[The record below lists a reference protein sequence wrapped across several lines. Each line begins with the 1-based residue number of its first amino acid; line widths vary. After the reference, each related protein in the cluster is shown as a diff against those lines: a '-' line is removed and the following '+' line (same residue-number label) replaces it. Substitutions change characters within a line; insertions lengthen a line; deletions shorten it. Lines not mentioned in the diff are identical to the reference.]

1 MVSLEK
7 KSKFMNQFKHT
18 TLILLLMGLSLP
30 IFAQKYSNEFLSI
43 GVGARAQAMGSSV
56 VASSS
61 DAFSIFWNPAGLADI
76 ENEGLQLGIM
86 HAEWFAGIGKHDVF
100 SFSMPMQNK
109 NSRLGFGLVRF
120 GIDNI
125 PNTLSLYND
134 DGSINYDNIVEFS
147 AADMAF
153 FGGFGSK
160 KKLANGYL
168 NYGSS
173 LKVVR
178 RVIGSFANSW
188 GFGLDLGAQYHNN
201 NDLRIGLLLKDIS
214 TTVNT
219 WSISFTD
226 EEKAILQ
233 ATGNDL
239 PGIRSNE
246 ITRPSIILG
255 IGKGFTFKTFT
266 LYPEFGISIT
276 TDGQRNAL
284 VSGDPISM
292 DGHFGLEL
300 FYKEFLFLRAGINQ
314 FQRSTDFDGNES
326 LIMKPGIGTGFV
338 INAVE
343 LDYSFTN
350 LVTNNALYSHVLSLK
365 ISLKDKKEK

>member
-1 MVSLEK
+1 
-7 KSKFMNQFKHT
+7 MNRIQR
-18 TLILLLMGLSLP
+18 LVLVVVVVGLNIQLN
-30 IFAQKYSNEFLSI
+30 AQKYSNEFLSI

-61 DAFSIFWNPAGLADI
+61 DAFSIFWNPAGLVDI
-76 ENEGLQLGIM
+76 ENNGLQLGIM

-109 NSRLGFGLVRF
+109 NSRLGFGFVRF
-120 GIDNI
+120 GIDGI

-147 AADMAF
+147 ASDMAF

-160 KKLANGYL
+160 KELTNGYL

-173 LKVVR
+173 VKIVR

-188 GFGLDLGAQYHNN
+188 GFGLDLGAQYHRNN
-201 NDLRIGLLLKDIS
+201 WKVGVLLKDIS

-219 WSISFTD
+219 WSINFTD
-226 EEKAILQ
+226 QEKIVLLDS
-233 ATGNDL
+233 GNEL

-246 ITRPSIILG
+246 ITKPSINIGLG
-255 IGKGFTFKTFT
+255 RTFEFETFSI
-266 LYPEFGISIT
+266 YPEIGFSIT
-276 TDGQRNAL
+276 SDGQRNTL
-284 VSGDPISM
+284 ISGDPFSVDAQI
-292 DGHFGLEL
+292 GLEL
-300 FYKEFLFLRAGINQ
+300 LYKEFLFIRLGANQ
-314 FQRSTDFDGNES
+314 FQRSTDFDGTES
-326 LIMKPGIGTGFV
+326 IILKPGIGTGFL
-338 INAVE
+338 INAIE

-350 LVTNNALYSHVLSLK
+350 LVTDNALYSHIISLK
-365 ISLKDKKEK
+365 INLKEKKDK